1 MKNFI
6 KSLELRISDLFLLIG
21 FLPFAIFL
29 IFGQIFMQYQD
40 PQQVALPLWAGIIC
54 FIVMIGS
61 WGYYLYLEVYRS
73 KEKYNL
79 YILSVFAGLL
89 LLNIV
94 AIAVQP
100 SMVVENVIIR
110 AVQDRDPSLIGTSL
124 PAISYVSDTHKFMFI
139 AELSAVISFIY
150 IGLFV
155 LPKRFK
161 NISFVKYLGYAL
173 FVFLGVLILYGYIA
187 EYNDYV
193 GFFKY
198 LLGIDRPEDKS
209 IYYFTIESF
218 IIHRNAYGMCMMLGI
233 IFAFINHSI
242 DRKWYYYLFAAIFYI
257 NMIFSL
263 CKTGLLISA
272 LIILIYIIYRLIATY
287 HENPKRNKIILITG
301 GSIVGLAILV
311 IGISYISEGKTLGF
325 VYSMIKSI
333 GGNGETLDTRTYI
346 WDNSFQLLQN
356 GWWLIGRGFGT
367 YNLMLLPMNE
377 ISHEDPVFPAHS
389 AYVGLLAEGGILF
402 LLAYL
407 CLLGYSVYI
416 ALKCF
421 KKEKGLTV
429 AMSLGAIAFILYS
442 FIEAI
447 HYLVYV
453 FLFPIMV
460 LYHINYELKEE
471 K

>member
-1 MKNFI
+1 MKKFI
-6 KSLELRISDLFLLIG
+6 QSLELKISDLFLLIG
-21 FLPFAIFL
+21 FLAFIPFL
-29 IFGQIFMQYQD
+29 IFGQLFMQYQN
-40 PQQVALPLWAGIIC
+40 PSEVALPLWLAIIC
-54 FIVMIGS
+54 FVVMVGS
-61 WGYYLYLEVYRS
+61 WGYYLYLEVYLK
-73 KEKYNL
+73 KEKYNI
-79 YILSVFAGLL
+79 YIISTFFVLA

-100 SMVVENVIIR
+100 NLVVENVIVR
-110 AVQDRDPSLIGTSL
+110 FSEENPESVGTVAQ
-124 PAISYVSDTHKFMFI
+124 AITYVSGMHKFVFI
-139 AELSAVISFIY
+139 AELLGVISFVY

-155 LPKRFK
+155 FPKRFK
-161 NISFVKYLGYAL
+161 TLSFIKYLGYAL
-173 FVFLGVLILYGYIA
+173 FAFLGVLILYGYIF
-187 EYNDYV
+187 EYKDYI

-198 LLGIDRPEDKS
+198 VLGIERIEGQS

-242 DRKWYYYLFAAIFYI
+242 EKKWYYYLFAAFFYL

-272 LIILIYIIYRLIATY
+272 LIIVIYIVYRLIATY
-287 HENPKRNKIILITG
+287 KEHTKRNKYTLIIG
-301 GSIVGLAILV
+301 GSVIGLATLAL
-311 IGISYISEGKTLGF
+311 GAAYISEGKVLGF
-325 VYSMIKSI
+325 IYNAIKSI
-333 GGNGETLDTRTYI
+333 SGGGQTLDTRTYI
-346 WDNSFQLLQN
+346 WDNSYQLLQN

-367 YNLMLLPMNE
+367 YNLMLMPMNI

-402 LLAYL
+402 LLGYI
-407 CLLGYSVYI
+407 CLLGYTIYI
-416 ALKCF
+416 IVKCF
-421 KKEKGLTV
+421 KKDP
-429 AMSLGAIAFILYS
+429 AMTITISLGVLAFVLYS

-453 FLFPIMV
+453 FIFPIMV
-460 LYHINYELKEE
+460 LYHINYEIAEE